1 MQNALTRE
9 FLQTFNLR
17 EVFRGA
23 WAFQRKIINHLY
35 PDLSGVVI
43 GNAHFLLSDKPCE
56 LNYYESGNNQQNNGS
71 ILKVYYASIYH
82 FDSAFKITN
91 LSYSRT
97 KLFEF
102 NLHEQSKNYFT
113 GHPVIHY
120 CKDDIYTA
128 VLELLKLTEFQLNI
142 NVKGPNK
149 DYTTSTVFCR
159 HLEMIGVEPK

>member
-1 MQNALTRE
+1 MTQY
-9 FLQTFNLR
+9 LR
-17 EVFRGA
+17 EVFRGT
-23 WAFQRKIINHLY
+23 WALQREIINHLY
-35 PDLSGVVI
+35 PDLSGTVI
-43 GNAHFLLSDKPCE
+43 GNAQFLLSDKPCE

-102 NLHEQSKNYFT
+102 NLHEQRKNYFISR
-113 GHPVIHY
+113 PSIHH

-128 VLELLKLTEFQLNI
+128 VLELLKLTKFQLNI

-149 DYTTSTVFCR
+149 DYTTSTVFRR
-159 HLEMIGVEPK
+159 HLEMIGIEPYNLV